1 MKKVFLLVFLMA
13 QVGFSQ
19 ENLTSYNSSFFSKK
33 YDVMVSKPD
42 AKGNFT
48 YYVDCS
54 TYDTG
59 SKSLS
64 LLVKNNQVEEF
75 ITYINEIKTIYI
87 TWKQTAIDNKVV
99 DLDKKTDSKKITLGV
114 AFHYGSWHFDFSANI
129 SARFKIINNK
139 YLMLIES
146 DKLVA
151 SDNQYITNKGMVIAL
166 SNEKEFDDL
175 IKVFDK
181 SLSDNFF
188 EKKNTK
194 ENLFKE

>member
-1 MKKVFLLVFLMA
+1 MKKVLVLIVLVA
-13 QVGFSQ
+13 QFGFGQ
-19 ENLTSYNSSFFSKK
+19 ENLTSYNSSYFSKK
-33 YDVMVSKPD
+33 YEVMVSKPD

-59 SKSLS
+59 SKNLS
-64 LLVKNNQVEEF
+64 LLLKNTEVDEF
-75 ITYINEIKTIYI
+75 VTFLNEIKAIYI
-87 TWKQTAIDNKVV
+87 KWKQTAIDNKVV
-99 DLDKKTDSKKITLGV
+99 DLDKQADSKKITLGV
-114 AFHYGSWHFDFSANI
+114 GFHYGSWHFDFSANI

-151 SDNQYITNKGMVIAL
+151 SNNQYITNKGMVIAL

-181 SLSDNFF
+181 SLTDNFF

-194 ENLFKE
+194 EELFKE